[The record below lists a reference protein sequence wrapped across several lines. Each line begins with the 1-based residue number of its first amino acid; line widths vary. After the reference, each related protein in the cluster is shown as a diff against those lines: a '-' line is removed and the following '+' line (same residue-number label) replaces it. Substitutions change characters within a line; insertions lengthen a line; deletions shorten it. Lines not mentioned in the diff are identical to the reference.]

1 MWAIR
6 VLTGPQ
12 AGQVFKLK
20 TGKNRLGRSQSCE
33 IKMAGNG
40 ISKEHLEI
48 QIFPDKLVLT
58 DLKSSNGTFLNGT
71 RVQTAILNPGDRFG
85 AHNVLFEM
93 IHSKDIV
100 VQAQR
105 VPVMPTL
112 QELPSQPEPQ
122 PSAPAAFSDFKKQDP
137 LQKFQN
143 YIQKVLL
150 PGIYHLTE
158 LFEYRAIMLA
168 FVGAFILIVTL
179 LSIVPMKQISAE
191 SIQTESR
198 RRAQTVARALANANE
213 KVIRMGDLSNFSVD
227 FVLREDGIDDVY
239 IVSKDGLILAPP
251 ERAGSRPRD
260 TKFLKSLQGQ
270 IKEMAEMVD
279 SDRVAAAYPIVS
291 YDPEMQQNVPR
302 AHAVVIFNVASL
314 QFDDGR
320 ALGLFVQMLTI
331 ALIVG
336 FILFYF
342 LFKLVEYPL
351 FQLNLQLDSAL
362 RENRDHAEIKMKFPL
377 LQELIVNL
385 NSVLTRAAQASESST
400 RALAPLQN
408 RDAEMQNLSQM
419 IGYPCLI
426 LNRLGDIVTMNSG
439 FDSLIGGGSA
449 LIHRNVSTISDQAL
463 QKNIVE
469 LMGKAQTQ
477 SHNIQSDELEMAGHR
492 LSIHCQALLSSAGEA
507 EYFVIT
513 MAPRDSLSQGGGAA

>member
-6 VLTGPQ
+6 VLNGPQ

-20 TGKNRLGRSQSCE
+20 SGKNRLGRSQACE

-48 QIFPDKLVLT
+48 QIFSDKLVLT

-71 RVQTAILNPGDRFG
+71 RVQTAILKPGDRFG
-85 AHNVLFEM
+85 AHNILFE
-93 IHSKDIV
+93 I
-100 VQAQR
+100 VQARDVVVHAQPMPMASVSPHLPFEPSSPPPPPPPPLVDQR
-105 VPVMPTL
+105 R
-112 QELPSQPEPQ
+112 
-122 PSAPAAFSDFKKQDP
+122 QDP

-143 YIQKVLL
+143 YVHQVLL

-158 LFEYRAIMLA
+158 IFEYRAIMLA

-179 LSIVPMKQISAE
+179 LSIVPMKQITSE

-260 TKFLKSLQGQ
+260 TKFIKGIQGQ
-270 IKEMAEMVD
+270 TKEIADMVD

-302 AHAVVIFNVASL
+302 AHAVVIFNIASL

-320 ALGLFVQMLTI
+320 ALGLFIQMLTI
-331 ALIVG
+331 ALTVG

-351 FQLNLQLDSAL
+351 YQLNLQLDSAL
-362 RENRDHAEIKMKFPL
+362 RESRDHAQIKMKFPI
-377 LQELIVNL
+377 LQELLVNL
-385 NSVLTRAAQASESST
+385 NSVLTRAAQSSESAT
-400 RALAPLQN
+400 RALAPSHN
-408 RDAEMQNLSQM
+408 RDIEMQNLCQM
-419 IGYPCLI
+419 VGYPCMI
-426 LNRLGDIVTMNSG
+426 LNRSGEVSSMNSG
-439 FDSLIGGGSA
+439 FESLIGGAAGVLNQNISA
-449 LIHRNVSTISDQAL
+449 IPDQAL
-463 QKNIVE
+463 QKNVIE
-469 LMGKAQTQ
+469 LMAKSQVQ
-477 SHNIQSDELEMAGHR
+477 FNIIHSDEFEIAGHR
-492 LSIHCQALLSSAGEA
+492 LTIHCQALPSATGEID
-507 EYFVIT
+507 YYVLT
-513 MAPRDSLSQGGGAA
+513 MSPRDSLSEGGAA